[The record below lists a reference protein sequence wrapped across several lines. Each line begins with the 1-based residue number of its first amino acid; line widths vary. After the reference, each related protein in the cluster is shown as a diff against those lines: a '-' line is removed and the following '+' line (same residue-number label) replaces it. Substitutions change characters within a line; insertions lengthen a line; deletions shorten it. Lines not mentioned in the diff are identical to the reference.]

1 MEHMSYRRDEWGEEE
16 ILGEKRAQTRIEP
29 GNLAAWEHFSKMLW
43 RMCDRLRVSIIPIL
57 LNLICL

>member
-1 MEHMSYRRDEWGEEE
+1 MSGVRKRFWGKNAPKPA
-16 ILGEKRAQTRIEP
+16 LNP
-29 GNLAAWEHFSKMLW
+29 AAWQRGSIFSKMLW